1 MINVKDEKT
10 SRQWSEVFGWAAFRC
25 LDGLILGR
33 VARDELTER
42 KDFEDVKD

>member
-1 MINVKDEKT
+1 MINVKDKKT
-10 SRQWSEVFGWAAFRC
+10 SRLWSEVFGGAACRC
-25 LDGLILGR
+25 LDGGILGR

>member
-1 MINVKDEKT
+1 MINVKDKKI
-10 SRQWSEVFGWAAFRC
+10 SRQWSEIFGWVAFRC

-42 KDFEDVKD
+42 KDLEDVKE